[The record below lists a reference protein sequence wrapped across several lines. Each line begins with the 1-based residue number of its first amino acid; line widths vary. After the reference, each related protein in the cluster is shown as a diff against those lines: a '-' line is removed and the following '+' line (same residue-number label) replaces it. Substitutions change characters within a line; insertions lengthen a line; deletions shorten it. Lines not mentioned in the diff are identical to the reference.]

1 MPRNFIA
8 FLFRNAVT
16 GKEVKSKIR
25 GGAKNFSPRLDF
37 ITNILTNL
45 FCLFACRALISPIL
59 VERTSVTAR
68 SV

>member
-25 GGAKNFSPRLDF
+25 GGAKNFRP
-37 ITNILTNL
+37 
-45 FCLFACRALISPIL
+45 
-59 VERTSVTAR
+59 AR
-68 SV
+68 SLTFNELKMLIGLAKLNI